1 MTCTLPLAAA
11 SQEGSTTVLYDVDAI
26 LALRFEYKSEPLA
39 GRPVQLRFHAWKSG
53 RRVVG

>member
-11 SQEGSTTVLYDVDAI
+11 SQEGSMTVLYDVDAI

-39 GRPVQLRFHAWKSG
+39 GRPVQLRFHAWKNG